1 MDEEFKIGFE
11 DAASKFAIKRRKK
24 YMFTDTGMPIEA
36 FNLDSDIR
44 EGIISRDGV
53 MKMPREKNQDSDDS
67 DDPWFE
73 SIKDD
78 QK

>member
-1 MDEEFKIGFE
+1 
-11 DAASKFAIKRRKK
+11 
-24 YMFTDTGMPIEA
+24 MFTDTGMPIEA

-53 MKMPREKNQDSDDS
+53 MKMPREKNQDDDDS